1 MGAMRRQENSI
12 LTAEQAR
19 DLLAREASP
28 EKARAMSRFFRTGPG
43 EYAEGD
49 VFWGVVAP
57 RMRAVAAAAVAL
69 PLPEVERLL
78 EDPVHEVRA
87 CALVILTLRFRK
99 GDESQQAAIIDLY
112 LRRADCANNWD
123 LVDISAGMLGEW
135 LRRRDRAV
143 LRQLADSPVLWRQ
156 RIAVVATLP
165 LIRAGDFTD
174 ILDLTRRLIRH
185 PHDLM
190 RKALGWMLREVG
202 KRDKAVLEGFL
213 ERHVHDLA
221 RTTLRYA
228 IERFPEAERKAWL
241 QR

>member
-228 IERFPEAERKAWL
+228 IERFPEVERKAWL

>member
-1 MGAMRRQENSI
+1 MRRQENSI

-228 IERFPEAERKAWL
+228 IERFPEVERKAWL

>member
-1 MGAMRRQENSI
+1 MRRQENSI